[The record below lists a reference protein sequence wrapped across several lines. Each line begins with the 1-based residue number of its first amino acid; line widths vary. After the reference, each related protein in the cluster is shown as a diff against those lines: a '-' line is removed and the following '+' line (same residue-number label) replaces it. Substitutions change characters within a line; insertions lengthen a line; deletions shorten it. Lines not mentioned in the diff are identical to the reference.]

1 MRPPRTTKR
10 CRFDLFAALPTE
22 RHASNGIVNGSFEI
36 RVAYCQLVILA
47 AVGATQLQLERPRS
61 TQPLHIRRHAS
72 RNRKPGFRA
81 GKEQCRHQSSPP
93 GLTQD
98 SQCSRAPLLFFGN
111 DLPRRVLLA
120 LRGCSPAPAP
130 NPWDALARRWEV
142 SPRPD
147 PCRPG
152 ASRTPLDSSTK
163 QGRSRNHHADSK
175 CRHGAKQQSFMENSG
190 HFPLPQ
196 PTEVPFPET
205 IIRYRCSTRVPD
217 SWRGFGLPACNPPVL
232 KKSPA
237 CAAGLKGERD
247 GQRAYPA

>member
-130 NPWDALARRWEV
+130 APAPNPWDALARRWEA

-175 CRHGAKQQSFMENSG
+175 CRHGASSKA
-190 HFPLPQ
+190 
-196 PTEVPFPET
+196 
-205 IIRYRCSTRVPD
+205 
-217 SWRGFGLPACNPPVL
+217 SWRIRAIFP
-232 KKSPA
+232 SPN
-237 CAAGLKGERD
+237 
-247 GQRAYPA
+247 QRKFHFRRP